1 MNESCY
7 RLGEFVKAFWEAIGD
22 SFGGGRKRRK
32 FLLVF
37 IGVLCKNGSVV
48 WLSLDFLFCT
58 EDDVMKANSFFSRS
72 LAPGLVLASILLLSG
87 ASAFAADKI
96 NLIYTARVMSQA
108 YPWMAQDL
116 GLFKKYDLD
125 VPVVFVTPGAPSVA
139 AILSGD
145 SEIAVIGAASIT
157 RPWVQ
162 GNKDPVFV
170 GEIKSLLTHSIIA
183 KPDIKR
189 PEQLKGKRIG
199 VSRIGSNPHY
209 FAVQA
214 LRHFGIDS
222 REVSYIQAGGAPE
235 TLAALVAQGIDA
247 AVLTVPTDAQAL
259 KLGYHYVVYGP
270 DLKIAYAATTLI
282 TRRSIIAK
290 RGPVIGRFMRAM
302 AEAAKIM
309 HTDKDL
315 TFKILGKYLRIDD
328 RTLLDAS
335 YNVEIKA
342 LEPRLALK
350 HEGIQSTLDEIAPT
364 EPRAKTVKPQEMI
377 DTRYLDEMEKS
388 GFFDQIW
395 GGKR

>member
-1 MNESCY
+1 M
-7 RLGEFVKAFWEAIGD
+7 LKALLIK
-22 SFGGGRKRRK
+22 SVPV
-32 FLLVF
+32 LLVF
-37 IGVLCKNGSVV
+37 LVCSG
-48 WLSLDFLFCT
+48 
-58 EDDVMKANSFFSRS
+58 EARS
-72 LAPGLVLASILLLSG
+72 
-87 ASAFAADKI
+87 ADKL
-96 NLIYTARVMSQA
+96 NAIYTARVMSQA
-108 YPWMAQDL
+108 YPWIAEEA

-125 VPVVFVTPGAPSVA
+125 VPLVFVTPGAPSVA

-145 SEIAVIGAASIT
+145 SEVAVIGAASIT
-157 RPWVQ
+157 RPVVQ
-162 GNKDPVFV
+162 GNKDPVLI
-170 GEIKSLLTHSIIA
+170 GGIKSILTHSILA
-183 KPDIKR
+183 KPDIKT

-259 KLGYHYVVYGP
+259 KLGYHYVIYGP
-270 DLKIAYAATTLI
+270 DLRIAYAATTFT

-309 HTDKDL
+309 HTDKDY
-315 TFKILGKYLRIDD
+315 TYKVLGKYLRIDD
-328 RTLLDAS
+328 RKLLDAS

-350 HEGIQSTLDEIAPT
+350 IEGLQSALEEIAPT
-364 EPRAKTVKPQEMI
+364 DPRAKTFKPQEMI
-377 DTRYLDEMEKS
+377 DTRFLDEMEKS
-388 GFFDQIW
+388 GFFEQLW
-395 GGKR
+395 AGRKS

>member
-1 MNESCY
+1 MNKTSIG
-7 RLGEFVKAFWEAIGD
+7 RLARI
-22 SFGGGRKRRK
+22 
-32 FLLVF
+32 
-37 IGVLCKNGSVV
+37 
-48 WLSLDFLFCT
+48 
-58 EDDVMKANSFFSRS
+58 
-72 LAPGLVLASILLLSG
+72 LALASMMFLPVKI
-87 ASAFAADKI
+87 FAADKL

-108 YPWMAQDL
+108 YPLMAQDL

-145 SEIAVIGAASIT
+145 SEVAVIGAASIT
-157 RPWVQ
+157 RPVVQ
-162 GNKDPVFV
+162 GNKDPVLI
-170 GEIKSLLTHSIIA
+170 GGIKSLLTHSIIA
-183 KPDIKR
+183 KQDITR

-259 KLGYHYVVYGP
+259 KLGYHYVIYGP
-270 DLKIAYAATTLI
+270 DLKIAYAATTI
-282 TRRSIIAK
+282 TTRRSIIAK
-290 RGPVIGRFMRAM
+290 RGPVIARFMRAM

-309 HTDKDL
+309 HTDKDS
-315 TFKILGKYLRIDD
+315 TFKILAKYLRIDD
-328 RTLLDAS
+328 RALLDAS

-350 HEGIQSTLDEIAPT
+350 LEGIQSTLDEIAPT

-388 GFFDQIW
+388 GFFNEIW
-395 GGKR
+395 GRRG

>member
-1 MNESCY
+1 MKKNSN
-7 RLGEFVKAFWEAIGD
+7 RLFLSIGIYT
-22 SFGGGRKRRK
+22 
-32 FLLVF
+32 LVF
-37 IGVLCKNGSVV
+37 A
-48 WLSLDFLFCT
+48 T
-58 EDDVMKANSFFSRS
+58 
-72 LAPGLVLASILLLSG
+72 ILIVPRALYG
-87 ASAFAADKI
+87 ADKL

-116 GLFKKYDLD
+116 GLFKKYDLE

-145 SEIAVIGAASIT
+145 SEVAVIGAASIT
-157 RPWVQ
+157 RPVVQ

-170 GEIKSLLTHSIIA
+170 GGIKSLLTHSIIA

-259 KLGYHYVVYGP
+259 KLGYHYVIYGP
-270 DLKIAYAATTLI
+270 DLKIAYAATTFI

-290 RGPVIGRFMRAM
+290 RSPVIGRFMRAM

-315 TFKILGKYLRIDD
+315 TFKVLSKYLRIDD
-328 RTLLDAS
+328 RALLEAS

-342 LEPRLALK
+342 LEPKLALK
-350 HEGIQSTLDEIAPT
+350 PEGIQSALEEIAPT
-364 EPRAKTVKPQEMI
+364 EPRAKSVKPQEMV
-377 DTRYLDEMEKS
+377 DSRYLEEMDKS
-388 GFFDQIW
+388 GFFDQLW
-395 GGKR
+395 GRK

>member
-1 MNESCY
+1 M
-7 RLGEFVKAFWEAIGD
+7 FWI
-22 SFGGGRKRRK
+22 
-32 FLLVF
+32 
-37 IGVLCKNGSVV
+37 
-48 WLSLDFLFCT
+48 
-58 EDDVMKANSFFSRS
+58 
-72 LAPGLVLASILLLSG
+72 GLVAIVSG
-87 ASAFAADKI
+87 PNAPLFAADKL

-145 SEIAVIGAASIT
+145 SEVAVIGAASIT
-157 RPWVQ
+157 RPFVQ
-162 GNKDPVFV
+162 GNKDPVFI
-170 GEIKSLLTHSIIA
+170 GGIKSLLTHSILA
-183 KPDIKR
+183 KPDIKS

-214 LRHFGIDS
+214 LHHFGIDS
-222 REVSYIQAGGAPE
+222 REVSFIQAGGAPE

-247 AVLTVPTDAQAL
+247 AVLTVPTDAQAI
-259 KLGYHYVVYGP
+259 KLGYHYVIYGP
-270 DLKIAYAATTLI
+270 DLKIAYAATTFN

-290 RGPVIGRFMRAM
+290 RGPVLARFMRAM

-328 RTLLDAS
+328 RALLDAS

-350 HEGIQSTLDEIAPT
+350 LDGIQSTLDEIAPT

-377 DTRYLDEMEKS
+377 DTRYLDEMEKT

-395 GGKR
+395 AGRK